1 MRASPWA
8 YVLKTHSSSSSCF
21 FWLGNIVVRESVF
34 MFEAHCYYFY
44 IYFIIT
50 ECFFFYNFP
59 DTRVEGWFL
68 LDNYVPTL
76 VCSILYLLIVWLGPK
91 YMKTRQPFSCRGILV
106 VYNLGLTLLSLYM
119 FFEVSQRL
127 TRLPLASGCLGHCP
141 ESQAWVEKASD
152 VVGEG
157 RTGTGMRFEDVLKSI
172 FQNTRVI
179 CTNVPSGISKIE
191 TFAIDSFVMYV
202 LCYTQN

>member
-1 MRASPWA
+1 
-8 YVLKTHSSSSSCF
+8 
-21 FWLGNIVVRESVF
+21 

>member
-1 MRASPWA
+1 MNES
-8 YVLKTHSSSSSCF
+8 LTLSLCIEDSQF
-21 FWLGNIVVRESVF
+21 LFELLFWLGNIVVRENFF

-91 YMKTRQPFSCRGILV
+91 YMKTRQPFSCRRILV

-119 FFEVSQRL
+119 FCEVSQRL
-127 TRLPLASGCLGHCP
+127 TRFPLLQGTCVTVLDPRPKWKRPA
-141 ESQAWVEKASD
+141 
-152 VVGEG
+152 VGWG
-157 RTGTGMRFEDVLKSI
+157 RGGQVQECILRMF
-172 FQNTRVI
+172 
-179 CTNVPSGISKIE
+179 
-191 TFAIDSFVMYV
+191 
-202 LCYTQN
+202 